1 VDDKSVRLSSGL
13 YALIDDSLVQ
23 AAGLERAARAAAEGG
38 ASVLQ
43 LRLKHTSD
51 REALALIRAVVAAVR
66 PRGTQVIV
74 NDRVDL
80 ALLGD
85 SDGVHLGKE
94 DLPVAQARALLG
106 PDKLIG
112 ATVRTLADIEAAKRE
127 GADHVGLGPIFATR
141 TKALTDAPIGVERFA
156 ALVKDST
163 LPVVGISG
171 VALSNIAS
179 VARAGARA
187 AAVAS
192 DLLGAVDIAAQSA
205 ALAAAFRVGCER

>member
-23 AAGLERAARAAAEGG
+23 AAGLEKAARAAAEGG

-51 REALALIRAVVAAVR
+51 RDALALIRAVAAAVR

-85 SDGVHLGKE
+85 ADGVHLGKE

-112 ATVRTLADIEAAKRE
+112 ATVRTVADIEAAKRE

-156 ALVKDST
+156 ALVKESP

-192 DLLGAVDIAAQSA
+192 DLLGAPDVSARAAS
-205 ALAAAFRVGCER
+205 LAAAFRVGCER